1 MPRVALLCPGLG
13 RVFRGHETFAR
24 GLFDLLADD
33 LDITLF
39 KGGGASSP
47 REHVIPHV
55 PRDTPFLDD
64 AHLPVSPK
72 WRLAALGDELK
83 GYELRKGTVHFPLD
97 KPVPVQLISR
107 IAKLRAE
114 GITNS
119 AKPAARQSKA

>member
-72 WRLAALGDELK
+72 WRLAALGDERIRIEGETFAWASL
-83 GYELRKGTVHFPLD
+83 GLLLAGDFDVIHCLD
-97 KPVPVQLISR
+97 KDVARVIHASR
-107 IAKLRAE
+107 HLF
-114 GITNS
+114 T
-119 AKPAARQSKA
+119 